1 MVEFVSVAKP
11 PLRFIERTFLDKE
24 ALSLRIRRALMLWAS
39 SMCALLMAA
48 LPPSAAAQPALVLDQ
63 HLDGQK
69 FAGHQALFEDAQHR
83 FDIHQVSQGAAGV
96 TFTPID
102 SDAPSMG
109 FSKSSVWLRFSVDN
123 PAATAREW
131 LLELAYPHVDVVELY
146 IPRSAGSFEKRASGD
161 RRPFAQRDLPYRNVL
176 FRIAQPPGVAT
187 YYLRAET
194 TGALTLPLVAW
205 SNDAFVKQL
214 NVQQPALWM
223 FYGLMVA
230 IALYNLFIYLSVRQ
244 IAYLYY
250 VLHTSTYTLFQ
261 FVLNGLAFQYLWPN
275 AVWWANQCMP
285 ACIAFSFFTGV
296 QFHRH
301 FLDLKRNLPLT
312 DRLIAALGTYTALAA
327 TFITLALPYA
337 VGIRAIVVLGVAVIA
352 VALYSTMRMVLKRH
366 RPAYF
371 YAAAWGV
378 LLVGIMAYLLKTMNV
393 LPTNAV
399 TEWAIQIGASIE
411 TILLSL
417 GLADRINVMRRDL
430 QSLNARLGENVEQ
443 LQHALERAEDARR
456 AKSEFLASVSHELR
470 TPLNTIIN
478 VPEGLREEFQ
488 PVRAVSCK
496 HCESVFELEPGEL
509 PDAAASCPECHAAE
523 ALTPTEHYVY
533 RGSPK
538 RTVRYLDQVMRSGS
552 HLLEVVND
560 ILDVSRLE
568 AGQMTM
574 HKQPTEMRELF
585 ERVIAPMAGM
595 AERQGTA
602 LQIES
607 LPEPC
612 TVFGDAT
619 KLGQIFINLV
629 GNAIK
634 FSDRRGTVKLSVR
647 RDGEHFVFSVQDQ
660 GIGISPADQSRI
672 FESFVQA
679 EGGGTRRFG
688 GSGLGLAIT
697 KKLVLL
703 HQGEIWVDS
712 ALGRGSTFHVRLPV
726 FSAHSL
732 RAVSANNNHTSA
744 RVAGSAS

>member
-1 MVEFVSVAKP
+1 MVEFVSVSKP
-11 PLRFIERTFLDKE
+11 WLRLISWSFLDKR
-24 ALSLRIRRALMLWAS
+24 LSSLRIERVLVGI
-39 SMCALLMAA
+39 MCALLAGL
-48 LPPSAAAQPALVLDQ
+48 LPPLAAAQPALVLDQ
-63 HLDGQK
+63 RLDGRK
-69 FAGHQALFEDAQHR
+69 FGGHQALFEDAQQR
-83 FDIHQVSQGAAGV
+83 FDIHQVSQGVAGV
-96 TFTPID
+96 TFTPIS
-102 SDAPSMG
+102 SDAPSLG
-109 FSKSSVWLRFSVDN
+109 FSKSTVWLRFRVDN
-123 PAATAREW
+123 PTTAPREW

-146 IPRSAGSFEKRASGD
+146 IPGGASGFEKRASGD
-161 RRPFAQRDLPYRNVL
+161 RRPFAERDLPYRNVV
-176 FRIAQPPGVAT
+176 FRVTQPPGVAT

-205 SNDAFVKQL
+205 SNDSFVEQL

-230 IALYNLFIYLSVRQ
+230 IALYNLFIFLSVRQ

-250 VLHTSTYTLFQ
+250 VLHTSTYALFQ

-301 FLDLKRNLPLT
+301 FLDLKRNLPQT
-312 DRLIAALGTYTALAA
+312 DRVIAALGTYSALAA

-337 VGIRAIVVLGVAVIA
+337 VGIRAIVALGTAVIV
-352 VALYSTMRMVLKRH
+352 VALYSTTRMVLRRH

-371 YAAAWGV
+371 YAAAWATV
-378 LLVGIMAYLLKTMNV
+378 LIGIMAYLLKTMNV
-393 LPTNAV
+393 LPTNAI
-399 TEWAIQIGASIE
+399 TEWAIQIGASLE

-417 GLADRINVMRRDL
+417 GLADRINVMRSDL
-430 QSLNARLGENVEQ
+430 QSLNVRLGENVEQ

-456 AKSEFLASVSHELR
+456 AKSEFLASISHELR

-478 VPEGLREEFQ
+478 VPEGLREEFH
-488 PVRAVSCK
+488 AVVAVACK
-496 HCESVFELEPGEL
+496 HCQSVFELEPGEQ
-509 PDAAASCPECHAAE
+509 PDAAASCPECHACA
-523 ALTPTEHYVY
+523 ALAPAEHYVY

-568 AGQMTM
+568 AGHMTM
-574 HKQPTEMRELF
+574 HKQPTDMNELF
-585 ERVIAPMAGM
+585 ERVIAPMAGL
-595 AERQGTA
+595 AERNHIS
-602 LQIES
+602 LRVEK

-612 TVFGDAT
+612 AVYGDAT

-634 FSDRRGTVKLSVR
+634 FSDGRGAVKLSVR
-647 RDGEHFVFSVQDQ
+647 REGDHFVFSVHDQ
-660 GIGISPADQSRI
+660 GIGISPQDQSRI

-703 HQGEIWVDS
+703 HQGEIWVES
-712 ALGRGSTFHVRLPV
+712 ELGRGSTFHVRLPV
-726 FSAHSL
+726 FSAPSL
-732 RAVSANNNHTSA
+732 RVVSSVSERAPS